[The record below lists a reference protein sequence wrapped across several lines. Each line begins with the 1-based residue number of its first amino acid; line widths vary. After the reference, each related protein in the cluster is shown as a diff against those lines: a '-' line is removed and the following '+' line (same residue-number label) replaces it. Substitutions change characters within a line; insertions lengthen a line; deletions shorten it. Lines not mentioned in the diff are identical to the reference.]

1 MRGQSGTVMVAGDS
15 AVLFRLNKQ
24 KVNARNSTETELI
37 AVDNKVAYDTM
48 NKKLCL
54 NKDIT

>member
-1 MRGQSGTVMVAGDS
+1 MDMRGQSGAVMVTGDS

-37 AVDNKVAYDTM
+37 AVDNKLPM
-48 NKKLCL
+48 
-54 NKDIT
+54 IQ